1 MPTFSEKSFNFAYLF
16 KNITTRWYF
25 YVIALGFIAL
35 IFLSLF
41 LLRKKPQRNALSR
54 TQKIAYTA
62 ILSALCFVANAFTLP
77 ISNLFQVSFIGAMG
91 FIAGYVLG
99 AGLGFTCAFIG
110 DFLCAIIFPLG
121 PYSPII
127 NVGTAL
133 WGYIPGVIFTSVKG
147 NDVIKTVLCFAL
159 GFVLNSFCI
168 NTVGLTLM
176 YYTPFETLLPLL
188 PVKLATVVVNFVISI
203 GLCKVLKRVLPK
215 DKFHLN

>member
-25 YVIALGFIAL
+25 YVIALAFIAFV
-35 IFLSLF
+35 ILSVV
-41 LLRKKPQRNALSR
+41 LLRKRTQRNSLSR

-62 ILSALCFVANAFTLP
+62 ILSALCFVGNAITIP
-77 ISNLFQVSFIGAMG
+77 VSSLFQISFIATFG
-91 FIAGYVLG
+91 FIAGCMLG
-99 AGLGFTCAFIG
+99 PGLGFASAFIG

-133 WGYIPGVIFTSVKG
+133 WGYIPGMIFAISRKKEIF
-147 NDVIKTVLCFAL
+147 NIALAFIL
-159 GFVLNSFCI
+159 GFILNSFCV

-176 YYTPFETLLPLL
+176 YSTPFEELLILLPGKFL
-188 PVKLATVVVNFVISI
+188 VVAINF
-203 GLCKVLKRVLPK
+203 GLSVGVYDVLKRVLPK